1 MRESTGNGNPFI
13 RGNGADRVTPLP
25 FQAEGDAIT
34 DLARYLPL
42 VVLSVVLIG
51 AIMWFLAFISR
62 YFEYLKTVESR
73 WLDRPTL
80 DFIHRVLEVV
90 WIAFIAIVI
99 LAVAQSFSASLRD
112 VLLAFVQRVPALFF
126 AIFVLFVAAII
137 VRALHRFGSFL
148 RGELKTKPK
157 RLAPPQALAFTEIV
171 LKYLIYTGAVALAV
185 FGGIRALPVQD
196 QDFIQQNLGSL
207 PGIPGPALIGVLVGV
222 LVVGIADRF
231 IDSIFED
238 WKRRTRKFSARV
250 MDEFK
255 TLARY
260 AVWLLGAIVLLFI
273 ILALALTET
282 QLVVFA
288 VGFIAFLIAA
298 AMIAFDPVRN
308 LLAGITLMR
317 ADPFDIGDRIKIGTD
332 LVCDVGAMSLTLTQV
347 RTLRGEVVSLP
358 NSRLLEEPI
367 VNFSRSKPY
376 AMSVEVCVDFAI
388 GHAHVCDLLLRAARE
403 TEGIVPEPSPLAHGK
418 DLEGSS
424 IRYQLLAYTN
434 QPERMKECKSAL
446 IYKIQE
452 LFGQANIR
460 PVGPRPG
467 ASFPS
472 EG

>member
-1 MRESTGNGNPFI
+1 MEGGNPFI
-13 RGNGADRVTPLP
+13 RVNGAGCVPLLP
-25 FQAEGDAIT
+25 FQAEGDAIG

-51 AIMWFLAFISR
+51 VIMWFLAFISR
-62 YFEYLKTVESR
+62 YFDYLKTVESR

-99 LAVAQSFSASLRD
+99 LAVAQNFSTVLRD
-112 VLLAFVQRVPALFF
+112 VLSAFVQRVPAFFF
-126 AIFVLFVAAII
+126 AVFVLFVAGII
-137 VRALHRFGSFL
+137 VRVLHRFGSFL

-157 RLAPPQALAFTEIV
+157 RLAPSQALAFTEIV

-185 FGGIRALPVQD
+185 FGGIRALPAPD

-207 PGIPGPALIGVLVGV
+207 PGIPGPALVGVLVGV

-238 WKRRTRKFSARV
+238 WKRGTRKFSARV
-250 MDEFK
+250 VDEFK
-255 TLARY
+255 ALTRY
-260 AVWLLGAIVLLFI
+260 AVWLLGTIVLLFI

-288 VGFIAFLIAA
+288 VGFIAFLILAG
-298 AMIAFDPVRN
+298 MIAFDPVRN
-308 LLAGITLMR
+308 VFAGVTLMR
-317 ADPFDIGDRIKIGTD
+317 ADPFDIGDRIKVGPD

-347 RTLRGEVVSLP
+347 RTLRGEVVNLP
-358 NSRLLEEPI
+358 NSRLLTEPI

-376 AMSVEVCVDFAI
+376 AIFVELRVDFAVE
-388 GHAHVCDLLLRAARE
+388 HERVCDLLLRAARE
-403 TEGIVPEPSPLAHGK
+403 TEGIVPEPSPLALGK
-418 DLEGSS
+418 DLEGPS
-424 IRYQLLAYTN
+424 IVYQLLAYTD

-452 LFGQANIR
+452 LFGQAGIR
-460 PVGPRPG
+460 PMGPPTG
-467 ASFPS
+467 S
-472 EG
+472 